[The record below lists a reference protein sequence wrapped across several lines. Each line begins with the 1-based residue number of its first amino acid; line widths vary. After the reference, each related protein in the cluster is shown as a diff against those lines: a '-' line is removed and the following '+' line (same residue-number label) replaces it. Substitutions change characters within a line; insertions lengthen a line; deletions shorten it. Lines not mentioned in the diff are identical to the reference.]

1 MHNPSPSPSA
11 TSPTDG
17 DCSGQGRRHRKTATS
32 ECIHPRTARRQR
44 LDTPRTCSL
53 ARASE
58 PVVGDCDFGRVVDG
72 KLLAQPVWRLLTVSP
87 QAAESIASVLGAEPQ
102 RRLANSSEQFEVI
115 AEKASLRVVIENPG
129 RLTAQMKLWDS
140 RGLAHHCD
148 GRVFLA
154 PEAGAG
160 HPCGCPPDMAER
172 RARARHGQ
180 GPQPVTT
187 LLFRLAGCPGLGSF
201 RFRSSSWRFAETV
214 EGIRTQLTAVGNP
227 VLCEL
232 AIRTVEFTTQN
243 GRRVCYHKPVVKVLG
258 PWVSSTAV
266 GLAA

>member
-1 MHNPSPSPSA
+1 MRLRP
-11 TSPTDG
+11 
-17 DCSGQGRRHRKTATS
+17 RR
-32 ECIHPRTARRQR
+32 RRQAAR
-44 LDTPRTCSL
+44 PAGL
-53 ARASE
+53 APAHG
-58 PVVGDCDFGRVVDG
+58 V
-72 KLLAQPVWRLLTVSP
+72 A

-148 GRVFLA
+148 GRVFLS

-187 LLFRLAGCPGLGSF
+187 LLFRLAGCPGVGSL
-201 RFRSSSWRFAETV
+201 RVRSSSWRFAETV
-214 EGIRTQLTAVGNP
+214 EGIRAQLTAVGDP
-227 VLCEL
+227 ALCEL

-243 GRRVCYHKPVVKVLG
+243 GRRVCYHKPVVKVLAG
-258 PWVSSTAV
+258 RPPPRRGRCLSARPVTPPDPSALSDPSGVRITASHPSPRRSARGRTLSPGRSSPYLPACPY
-266 GLAA
+266 LC

>member
-11 TSPTDG
+11 TSPTDA
-17 DCSGQGRRHRKTATS
+17 DCSGQGRHRKAATS

-53 ARASE
+53 SKASE
-58 PVVGDCDFGRVVDG
+58 PVVGECDFGRVVDG

-115 AEKASLRVVIENPG
+115 AEKASLRIVIENPG

-148 GRVFLA
+148 GRVFLS

-172 RARARHGQ
+172 RARARHCQ

-187 LLFRLAGCPGLGSF
+187 LLFHLAGCPGVGSLRF
-201 RFRSSSWRFAETV
+201 RFSSWRFVETV
-214 EGIRTQLTAVGNP
+214 EGIRAQLTAVGDHA
-227 VLCEL
+227 LCEL
-232 AIRTVEFTTQN
+232 VIRTVEFTTQN

-258 PWVSSTAV
+258 SWASSTALS
-266 GLAA
+266 LAA